1 MAFLAVSA
9 VALLLGAPSAAADPE
24 DNVPYCS
31 GDMTPADDLCRE
43 MPYQVFHGNAPG
55 ADPSVPIG
63 VDPTDG
69 SATGDG

>member
-1 MAFLAVSA
+1 MVAVAVAA
-9 VALLLGAPSAAADPE
+9 VALVLGAPYAAADPE

-43 MPYQVFHGNAPG
+43 MPYQVFQGNAPG
-55 ADPSVPIG
+55 ADPSVPVG

-69 SATGDG
+69 TAGDG